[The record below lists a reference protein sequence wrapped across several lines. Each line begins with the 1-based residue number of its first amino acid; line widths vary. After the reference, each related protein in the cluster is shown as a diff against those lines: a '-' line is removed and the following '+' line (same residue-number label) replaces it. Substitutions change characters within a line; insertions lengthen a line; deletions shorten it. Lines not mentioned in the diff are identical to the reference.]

1 MAEDE
6 APKSAYEI
14 ILERELDKR
23 NFRKKILSLD
33 LVVETDEVQT
43 GVRHRAAR
51 LYRFDRKKYD
61 RLVKHGFEFAI

>member
-1 MAEDE
+1 M
-6 APKSAYEI
+6 
-14 ILERELDKR
+14 
-23 NFRKKILSLD
+23 NQN
-33 LVVETDEVQT
+33 LVIETDEKQT